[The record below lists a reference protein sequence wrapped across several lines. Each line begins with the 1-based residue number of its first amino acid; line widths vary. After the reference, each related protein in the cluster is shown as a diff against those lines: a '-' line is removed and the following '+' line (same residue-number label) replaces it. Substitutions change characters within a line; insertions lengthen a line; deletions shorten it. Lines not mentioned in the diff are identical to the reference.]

1 MSKDFRCESC
11 KRPQESLHM
20 RNTDGKWVC
29 PSCIPAA
36 ELKEYPRLRER
47 LTSGARRTARTQKKA
62 A

>member
-1 MSKDFRCESC
+1 MSKDFRCEAC

-29 PSCIPAA
+29 ADCIPAA

-47 LTSGARRTARTQKKA
+47 LSAKRQARTHRKA

>member
-1 MSKDFRCESC
+1 MSKDFRCEAC

-29 PSCIPAA
+29 ADCIPAA

-47 LTSGARRTARTQKKA
+47 LSAGRAAPARRKA

>member
-1 MSKDFRCESC
+1 MGKDFRCEAC

-29 PSCIPAA
+29 ADCIPAA

-47 LTSGARRTARTQKKA
+47 LSAKRADRAHKKA

>member
-1 MSKDFRCESC
+1 MSKDFRCEAC

-29 PSCIPAA
+29 ADCIPAA

-47 LTSGARRTARTQKKA
+47 LSAKRQARAHKKA

>member
-1 MSKDFRCESC
+1 MSKDFRCEAC

-29 PSCIPAA
+29 ADCIPAA

-47 LTSGARRTARTQKKA
+47 LAAKRATPAHKKA

>member
-1 MSKDFRCESC
+1 MSKDFRCEAC

-29 PSCIPAA
+29 ADCIPAA

-47 LTSGARRTARTQKKA
+47 LSANRQARAHKKA

>member
-1 MSKDFRCESC
+1 MSKDFKCEAC

-29 PSCIPAA
+29 ADCIPAA

-47 LTSGARRTARTQKKA
+47 LGVKRAARTRQKA

>member
-1 MSKDFRCESC
+1 MSKDFRCEAC

-29 PSCIPAA
+29 ADCIPAA

-47 LTSGARRTARTQKKA
+47 LSAKGQARTHKKA